1 MESKISASPYGALL
15 TNHRSLS
22 EGVPTSPLSLWE
34 RARVRAN
41 SANCQP
47 VIPSSRHAVERRC
60 P

>member
-15 TNHRSLS
+15 TNHCSLS
-22 EGVPTSPLSLWE
+22 EDVPTGSLSLWE

-41 SANCQP
+41 SANRQP
-47 VIPSSRHAVERRC
+47 VIPSSRQAVERRF